1 MTTSLQGGQLRH
13 RARPHLRIAASVALV
28 LCGLTSCSDPTIPP
42 DDSPGTETSPS
53 TSVTSAPSATPS
65 TPEPSPTSPAHTVLM
80 HDGVIQA
87 ALPETFAPDSWGSW
101 TDGTA
106 TIGCWAWRDPT
117 IPVEGVTAAQIT
129 ATWIAQWNDWGY
141 YSAGDVQPFS
151 NVDGYEDGEIWFIVV
166 VYETPGGDYDFEVWE
181 PHAYLIDDD
190 VFIECS
196 ARVFS
201 PADDPPY
208 GWDAAF
214 LPLVE
219 SVTIV
224 DRDAILPNVWGT
236 ERGDY

>member
-1 MTTSLQGGQLRH
+1 MTRESRVRTMGH
-13 RARPHLRIAASVALV
+13 RVPARTTIAILALV
-28 LCGLTSCSDPTIPP
+28 VTVPGLTACDGSD
-42 DDSPGTETSPS
+42 ESPS
-53 TSVTSAPSATPS
+53 DVPNVTPTPGESS
-65 TPEPSPTSPAHTVLM
+65 TPLSTITGGPEPSPTSTTRTVLM

-87 ALPETFAPDSWGSW
+87 ALPETFTPDRSGSW

-117 IPVEGVTAAQIT
+117 IPVEGVTAAQIM
-129 ATWIAQWNDWGY
+129 ATWVAQWNDWGY

-151 NVDGYEDGEIWFIVV
+151 NANGYDDSEIWFIVV
-166 VYETPGGDYDFEVWE
+166 IYETPGGDYDFEVWE

-201 PADDPPY
+201 PTDDPPF